1 MKPRIYLDT
10 SVIGGYYDDEF
21 MVWSRQLIHE
31 IQRGLKI
38 AVISDLT
45 LVELEGAPQN
55 VKNVLTDIPLN
66 GREDVRLGPEAE
78 ELARHYIRSK
88 IVTDLHIADAQH
100 IAVATV
106 ERVDVLVS

>member
-45 LVELEGAPQN
+45 LVELEGAPQ
-55 VKNVLTDIPLN
+55 
-66 GREDVRLGPEAE
+66 
-78 ELARHYIRSK
+78 
-88 IVTDLHIADAQH
+88 Q
-100 IAVATV
+100 VAG
-106 ERVDVLVS
+106 